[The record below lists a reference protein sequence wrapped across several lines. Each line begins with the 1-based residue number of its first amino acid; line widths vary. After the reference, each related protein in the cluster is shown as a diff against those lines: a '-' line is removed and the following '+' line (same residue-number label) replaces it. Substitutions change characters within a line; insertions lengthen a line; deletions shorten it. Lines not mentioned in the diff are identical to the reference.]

1 MLRLLRHARAHAVIP
16 TADTLARVATIVAR
30 NDATAAALA
39 LLGDKSIMISQQGD
53 GFLMYGVS
61 GRSWVAMGDPV
72 GDDAARHDLAWSFVE
87 AADEHGAWPV
97 FYEVSASHLPLYI
110 DLGLTLLKMGE
121 EAIVPLA
128 SFSLEGAARKG
139 LRRTRRDVEKSG
151 ATFAMVDR
159 AEVPSLLPV
168 LREISDEWLASKA
181 TREKSF
187 SLGRFDEQYLV
198 HFPHAVIRVDDRIVA
213 FANVWTGNGR
223 ELSLDLMRY
232 RREAPPGVM
241 EYLCVA
247 LMLWGAEHG
256 FERMSLGMAPLSGLE
271 VSAIAPLWNRVGGLL
286 YRHGENFYNFQGL
299 RRYKEKF
306 DPGVGAEIPGHSCRP
321 RPPAHP
327 HERRRIDFRG
337 HHWTLHTVA
346 RRISRPCSPTPRC
359 CNVRSSSPTSSA
371 SVVTRS
377 SIARTIVGTD
387 AMSR

>member
-1 MLRLLRHARAHAVIP
+1 MVF
-16 TADTLARVATIVAR
+16 
-30 NDATAAALA
+30 
-39 LLGDKSIMISQQGD
+39 MISPQGD

-72 GDDAARHDLAWSFVE
+72 GDDAARRDLAWSFVE

-139 LRRTRRDVEKSG
+139 LRRTRRDVEKAG

-159 AEVPSLLPV
+159 AEVPTLLPV

-187 SLGRFDEQYLV
+187 SLGRFDEHYLV
-198 HFPHAVIRVDDRIVA
+198 HFPHAVIRIGDRIVA

-232 RREAPPGVM
+232 RRDAPPGVM

-271 VSAIAPLWNRVGGLL
+271 VSAIGPLWNRVGGLL

-306 DPGVGAEIPGHSCRP
+306 DPVWEP
-321 RPPAHP
+321 RYLATPAGLALP
-327 HERRRIDFRG
+327 RIL
-337 HHWTLHTVA
+337 T
-346 RRISRPCSPTPRC
+346 
-359 CNVRSSSPTSSA
+359 N
-371 SVVTRS
+371 
-377 SIARTIVGTD
+377 VGTLI
-387 AMSR
+387 SGGITGLFTR